1 MSKPRGPGGNSARQL
16 PRGYGKEFAGN
27 ADRGL
32 STLSALSFCDRLASI
47 IAQAWG
53 LGKVNVAG
61 SEKNELQEFRFG
73 SEIENGYD
81 TNVLAGS
88 RKRQRS
94 EDPHPWLTSAHDR

>member
-61 SEKNELQEFRFG
+61 SKKNELQEFRFG

-81 TNVLAGS
+81 TDALDGS